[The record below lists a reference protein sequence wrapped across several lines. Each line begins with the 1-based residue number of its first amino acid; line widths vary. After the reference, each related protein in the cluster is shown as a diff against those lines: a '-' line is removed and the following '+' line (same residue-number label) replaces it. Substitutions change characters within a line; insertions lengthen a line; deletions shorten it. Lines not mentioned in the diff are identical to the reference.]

1 MKTQNEMVLDHM
13 RKHGTINLVTAYNEY
28 GVMALHSRIS
38 DLRQA
43 GHTISTISH
52 TQKNRFGKNVQVFD
66 YKLVKEAK

>member
-38 DLRQA
+38 NLRQA
-43 GHTISTISH
+43 GHLIETISH

-66 YKLVKEAK
+66 YKLVKEAN

>member
-1 MKTQNEMVLDHM
+1 MKTQNEMVLDHL

-38 DLRQA
+38 NLRQA
-43 GHTISTISH
+43 GHKISTISH
-52 TQKNRFGKNVQVFD
+52 TQKNRFGKNVQVYD

>member
-1 MKTQNEMVLDHM
+1 MKTQNEMVLDHL

-38 DLRQA
+38 NLRQA
-43 GHTISTISH
+43 GHNIATISH
-52 TQKNRFGKNVQVFD
+52 TQKNRFGKNVQVYD